1 MRLKLLLHYCKSD
14 LFSPQIR
21 YTTMLLLLILVFAS
35 MIGTIC
41 RGLPKY
47 YEYKRTHELEQRPGA
62 LTLHFVAP
70 PFGSF
75 SKEQY
80 ESLKKAFEPL
90 KNNKAITEIFPNIQI
105 SIESK
110 IANSGLLYKFK
121 GRMLQDNDVSLIG
134 EFLINGKKLN
144 KIDND
149 WSATIISADSVE
161 TIPVIIGKKFLSDLK
176 QTGNGPFR
184 CNFSK
189 DSTIFNLQVI
199 AELEHEQEDLCSFY
213 VSKSHMDR
221 IHEKAVANSINSNA
235 INILGL
241 YKDAVKNDEFKE
253 WCDKYNYRTPY
264 ESVSSD
270 GQPAIRLKLFNEQ
283 RYQSKSEWDET
294 LLKIEDFFE
303 LHPRSLSIIDFF
315 GQTSSNYEL
324 NNYGSIAGMFV
335 NVHQIKDLRSVEKVF
350 LGWQV
355 SQAGISGKE
364 NGVYM
369 GLPKLEN
376 SVMIRLV
383 EEVDEGTKNSKT
395 IVALCLW
402 GLLGVLILC
411 FGTMIYTRIEQKKSE
426 IGLLRMMGGSRFT
439 IQTITIL
446 QTIIIG
452 FFGIISGVFI
462 GMFIFSSYLYFNN
475 MPFSI
480 VFDNEFVIYLLVSAL
495 SCLISMVLASLA
507 ACYFASIKSPS
518 QLINAH

>member
-1 MRLKLLLHYCKSD
+1 MRLKLLFHYCKSD
-14 LFSPQIR
+14 IFSPQVR

-47 YEYKRTHELEQRPGA
+47 YEYIRTHELEQRQGA

-80 ESLKKAFEPL
+80 ESLKKEFELL

-110 IANSGLLYKFK
+110 IANSDLLFKFK
-121 GRMLQDNDVSLIG
+121 GRVLEDNDVSLIG
-134 EFLINGKKLN
+134 EALNNGKKLS

-149 WSATIISADSVE
+149 WSASINTSDSVE
-161 TIPVIIGKKFLSDLK
+161 TIPVIIGKKFRSDLK

-189 DSTIFNLQVI
+189 DFTIFNLQVI

-221 IHEKAVANSINSNA
+221 IHEIAVANSINSNA
-235 INILGL
+235 INIAGL
-241 YKDAVKNDEFKE
+241 NKDAVKKKEFKD
-253 WCDKYNYRTPY
+253 WCKTNNYRTPY
-264 ESVSSD
+264 ESVSRD
-270 GQPAIRLKLFNEQ
+270 GHPAIRLKLFDEQ
-283 RYQSKSEWDET
+283 RYHSKSDWDKT
-294 LLKIEDFFE
+294 LVMIEEFFK
-303 LHPRSLSIIDFF
+303 LPPKTLSIVDFF

-355 SQAGISGKE
+355 SQAGISGKA

-376 SVMIRLV
+376 PVMIRLV

-402 GLLGVLILC
+402 GLLGILILC

-495 SCLISMVLASLA
+495 SCLISMVLASIA